1 MVRDFVIP
9 SSYWLWLP
17 DAVLHYLLVVALLS
31 VAALVFAFLIA
42 AVRHGPMR
50 AGDMIYRVMASVGS
64 DLLRFSPRRVF
75 ALARLAVQES
85 MRRRV
90 WVALVVF
97 GFVLLFAGWFLTPSN
112 DPQKLSSFDPGK
124 LYINFVLTATTY
136 LVMLLAIFLSAMSLP
151 TDLKNRTIY
160 TIVTKPVRTGEIVL
174 GRILGFTVI
183 GTVLLCVM
191 GAASYVF
198 VNRTLDHTHELTAA
212 DLTDLP
218 RDPGTIS
225 AGGKEGF
232 TSIDHNHRHHV
243 VLDAEGNGVTD
254 VQQGHFHHVHA
265 VKNSAGEVTSYVVGP
280 PEEQL
285 VARVPI
291 YGSLRILDRS
301 GKQGEGINI
310 GKEWTYRKYLDGGTP
325 MAAIWTFTGIT
336 PERFPGGKLPVEM
349 LLRVFRTYKGKIAD
363 EKKNNRVVGILSSL
377 ELVNPEQPSM
387 KSNAIIFTAKDQVI
401 DKHYIPR
408 KLERNTDK
416 GVETIDLFDDLVT
429 KDGQHRLDLVLR
441 CLEPSQYV
449 GVAEGDVYLKSSN
462 GSYPLNF
469 AKGYFGIWMQ
479 MVLVVGFGVMLST
492 FLSGPVAILATMGTL
507 IMGFFTKDVTDLF
520 TAVIEHNYKLV
531 PGGGP
536 IESFI
541 RLVEQQNITL
551 ELPPTLG
558 IHLAQFFDKIL
569 MSFMRAVVEVLPN
582 FNDYS
587 NVQFVADG
595 FDIPI
600 VRILQQAT
608 LGLGFIVALFVAGHI
623 FLRMREVA
631 K

>member
-1 MVRDFVIP
+1 MVRDFDIP
-9 SSYWLWLP
+9 PYLVWLP
-17 DAVLHYLLVVALLS
+17 DAVLHYLLVVGLLA
-31 VAALVFAFLIA
+31 VAGLCFAFFIA

-50 AGDMIYRVMASVGS
+50 AGDMIYRVMASVAS
-64 DLLRFSPRRVF
+64 DLWNFSPRRVF

-85 MRRRV
+85 MRRKV
-90 WVALVVF
+90 WVALVIF
-97 GFVLLFAGWFLTPSN
+97 GVVLLFAGWFLNPSS
-112 DPQKLSSFDPGK
+112 DPHKLSSFDPGK

-151 TDLKNRTIY
+151 TDIKNRTIF

-174 GRILGFTVI
+174 GRILGFAAI
-183 GTVLLCVM
+183 GTVLLFIM

-218 RDPGTIS
+218 PDPGAIS
-225 AGGKEGF
+225 SGGKEGF

-243 VLDAEGNGVTD
+243 VLDANGNGVTD
-254 VQQGHFHHVHA
+254 VQQGHYHHVH
-265 VKNSAGEVTSYVVGP
+265 GEKGADGQMHYTVGP
-280 PEEQL
+280 PEDQL

-291 YGSLRILDRS
+291 YGKLRILDRS
-301 GKQGEGINI
+301 GKEGEGINI

-325 MAAIWTFTGIT
+325 MAAIWTFTDIT
-336 PERFPGGKLPVEM
+336 PERFPDGKLPLEM

-363 EKKNNRVVGILSSL
+363 ESKNNRTVGILSSL
-377 ELVNPEQPSM
+377 ELVNPERPSM
-387 KSNAIIFTAKDQVI
+387 KSEAIIFTAKDQVI
-401 DKHYIPR
+401 DKHTIPR
-408 KLERNTDK
+408 KLERNTEN

-429 KDGQHRLDLVLR
+429 KEDGQHRLELHLR

-449 GVAEGDVYLKSSN
+449 GVAEADVYLKSSN

-469 AKGYFGIWMQ
+469 VKGYFGIWMQ

-492 FLSGPVAILATMGTL
+492 FLSGPVAILATLGTL
-507 IMGFFTKDVTDLF
+507 IMGFFTKDVVDLF
-520 TAVIEHNYKLV
+520 RAVIEHNYKLV

-536 IESFI
+536 VESLI
-541 RLVEQQNITL
+541 RLIAQHNITSEL
-551 ELPPTLG
+551 EPSLG
-558 IHLAQFFDKIL
+558 VHLAQFSDKIL
-569 MSFMRAVVEVLPN
+569 MSFMWAIVQVLPN

-595 FDIPI
+595 FDVPMA
-600 VRILQQAT
+600 RILQQAT
-608 LGLGFIVALFVAGHI
+608 LGMGFLLALFVAGHI